1 MAHMILD
8 SIVHW
13 RHYHQTFKS
22 MRLGGL
28 VIVQW
33 RISSPGIYMVFPL
46 ISPLFLF
53 LILTVQLL
61 VKVSSVQPVEHSAR
75 VLTKDLSLVPTAASL
90 GTWHSEVRVGGMPY
104 LKQAQLQ
111 CACGPLGQGQCIG
124 NSYISCLSSLS
135 IFLTPILTIRSFG
148 MTKHR
153 HESQLTSPSL
163 WGEQHIHK
171 ALETPPNEL
180 RITSLVP

>member
-1 MAHMILD
+1 
-8 SIVHW
+8 
-13 RHYHQTFKS
+13 
-22 MRLGGL
+22 
-28 VIVQW
+28 
-33 RISSPGIYMVFPL
+33 MVFPL

-111 CACGPLGQGQCIG
+111 CACGPLGHGHCIARLAG
-124 NSYISCLSSLS
+124 CLPNPYSLLLS
-135 IFLTPILTIRSFG
+135 
-148 MTKHR
+148 
-153 HESQLTSPSL
+153 
-163 WGEQHIHK
+163 
-171 ALETPPNEL
+171 
-180 RITSLVP
+180 

>member
-1 MAHMILD
+1 MAHMILG

-104 LKQAQLQ
+104 LKQMQLQ
-111 CACGPLGQGQCIG
+111 CACWPLGQGQCIAILAG
-124 NSYISCLSSLS
+124 CLPNVAVGRIHQQIPTILGAKFLKINDIHKSSRLYIFNLFSSLEPS
-135 IFLTPILTIRSFG
+135 IYTFDNSF
-148 MTKHR
+148 
-153 HESQLTSPSL
+153 
-163 WGEQHIHK
+163 
-171 ALETPPNEL
+171 
-180 RITSLVP
+180 

>member
-1 MAHMILD
+1 
-8 SIVHW
+8 
-13 RHYHQTFKS
+13 
-22 MRLGGL
+22 
-28 VIVQW
+28 
-33 RISSPGIYMVFPL
+33 MVFPL

-111 CACGPLGQGQCIG
+111 CACGPLGQRQCIAILAG
-124 NSYISCLSSLS
+124 CLS
-135 IFLTPILTIRSFG
+135 FSFPTFQCAIIECTG
-148 MTKHR
+148 I
-153 HESQLTSPSL
+153 
-163 WGEQHIHK
+163 GI
-171 ALETPPNEL
+171 
-180 RITSLVP
+180 

>member
-1 MAHMILD
+1 
-8 SIVHW
+8 
-13 RHYHQTFKS
+13 

-75 VLTKDLSLVPTAASL
+75 VLTKDLSLVPTASSL
-90 GTWHSEVRVGGMPY
+90 DTWHLEVKSRGY
-104 LKQAQLQ
+104 SFTHKQAQLYYACWSNTAKLAGCLSFSFPTFQ
-111 CACGPLGQGQCIG
+111 CAIIECTGTGIGPHL
-124 NSYISCLSSLS
+124 NTL
-135 IFLTPILTIRSFG
+135 FL
-148 MTKHR
+148 K
-153 HESQLTSPSL
+153 
-163 WGEQHIHK
+163 
-171 ALETPPNEL
+171 
-180 RITSLVP
+180 